1 MGRLSGLC
9 HFRAALLFARW
20 ISAVNKTV
28 TTVNCDEAV
37 RIVRFGYKLRQFGLT
52 LVDVREPQLGCAV
65 RRRQGIRGD
74 DNDGQEIILRFDP
87 SRVYMV
93 AIARGYSLPWRSE
106 ASDLLFLLRWVGDFD
121 GRRIS
126 LFALNPVTIMPRGFG
141 RDEVPPSHSA
151 RQRHIYSEI
160 QSTGCRSIYLPI
172 QRVCS
177 RRQGYELTDSPCI
190 SEWRVAPAINNH
202 RIFNNVGALGRSRR
216 NTHSG
221 QPPIS
226 PNTFSFDGE
235 GKPECTR

>member
-106 ASDLLFLLRWVGDFD
+106 ASDLCFYYVGWVTSMED
-121 GRRIS
+121 G
-126 LFALNPVTIMPRGFG
+126 LAY
-141 RDEVPPSHSA
+141 SHL
-151 RQRHIYSEI
+151 I
-160 QSTGCRSIYLPI
+160 P
-172 QRVCS
+172 
-177 RRQGYELTDSPCI
+177 
-190 SEWRVAPAINNH
+190 
-202 RIFNNVGALGRSRR
+202 
-216 NTHSG
+216 
-221 QPPIS
+221 
-226 PNTFSFDGE
+226 
-235 GKPECTR
+235 